1 MTNSRS
7 LLWLLLL
14 LVTVPALSQT
24 KKSITLEDIWG
35 RNAGT
40 FSQRTVEGVNW
51 MKTGGFYTTLDG
63 GRIVKFSIVTGSAV
77 ETLFDERQATIPGSA
92 KPVGIEGY
100 QLSGDER
107 KLLIT
112 SQEEP
117 IYRRSSKALF
127 YVYDLATK
135 QLTALSK
142 GGKQQFATF
151 SPDGKRVAFVREN
164 NLFVVDLTT
173 GKEIKLTSDGKRNAI
188 INGAADWVY
197 EEEFSMARAFEWS
210 PDSKRV
216 AWIRFDESRVPEYD
230 MQLWGGLYPVE
241 YKFKYPKAG
250 EANSIVSVWMA
261 DVVSGKKIKGQTGIE
276 SDVYLPRIQWTKNAN
291 LLSVRRMNRLQNK
304 LDLLHVNATTGQ
316 ATNVLTETPGT
327 TTITGPTYVD
337 LEFTDDLT
345 YLKDGKSFIWSSE
358 RNGYKHLY
366 LYDMT
371 GKLLR
376 PITSGSFEVATVSG
390 VNETNGTI
398 FYTSTE
404 TSPGRADGSV
414 SSPLER
420 HLYSIGLDGQNKQRL
435 TTTAGTYTANFSPDF
450 AYYLL
455 YHTSANAPL
464 AVSLRDTKTVNTLRV
479 LESNDALKSRLAT
492 YLISPKQFFQTK
504 AADGTPLNGWMIRPT
519 NFDSTGSAKKY
530 PVLMFVYGGPGS
542 QTVKND
548 WDARDFFWYQTLAQ
562 KGYIIVSVD
571 GRGTGARGAAFRT
584 ATYGQLGKLET
595 EDQIATARYLK
606 TLPYVDPN
614 RVGIWGWSYGG
625 YMTALCMT
633 LGADVFK
640 AGISVSPVTNWRFY
654 DTIYTER
661 YLKRPQDNA
670 AGYDDNSPVTH
681 APKLRGPYL
690 LVHGTGDDN
699 VHFQNS
705 VEFENALIAAGKQF
719 QSFYYPNRN
728 HGIYGGNTRLH
739 LYQMMT
745 DFVEKNL

>member
-1 MTNSRS
+1 MTLTRS
-7 LLWLLLL
+7 LRRLFLLLL
-14 LVTVPALSQT
+14 SIPALSQS
-24 KKSITLEDIWG
+24 KKPVTLDDIWG
-35 RNAGT
+35 SNAGT

-63 GRIVKFSIVTGSAV
+63 GRIVKFNIVTGAPV
-77 ETLFDERQATIPGSA
+77 DTLFDEQQATVSGTG
-92 KPVGIEGY
+92 KPISIDGY
-100 QLSGDER
+100 QLSTDER

-112 SQEEP
+112 TQEEA
-117 IYRRSSKALF
+117 IYRRSSKATF
-127 YVYDLATK
+127 YVYDLKTK
-135 QLTALSK
+135 RLTLLSK

-151 SPDGKRVAFVREN
+151 SPDGKRAAFVRDN
-164 NLFVVDLTT
+164 NLFTVDIAT
-173 GKEIKLTSDGKRNAI
+173 GNEIKLTTDGKRNAI

-210 PDSKRV
+210 PDSRRL
-216 AWIRFDESRVPEYD
+216 AWIRFDERRVPEYD

-241 YKFKYPKAG
+241 YRFKYPKAG
-250 EANSIVSVWMA
+250 EANSVVTVWIA
-261 DVVSGKKIKGQTGIE
+261 DVVSGNKVKAQTGT
-276 SDVYLPRIQWTKNAN
+276 DADQYLPRIQWTMHAN

-304 LDLLHVNATTGQ
+304 LDLLHINAATGQ
-316 ATNVLTETPGT
+316 ATTVLTETPGT
-327 TTITGPTYVD
+327 TVATGPTYVD

-345 YLKDGKSFIWSSE
+345 YLKDGQSFIWSSE

-366 LYDMT
+366 LYAMS
-371 GKLLR
+371 GKLIR
-376 PITSGSFEVATVSG
+376 PITSGSFEVATVLG
-390 VNETNGTI
+390 VDETNGTL

-404 TSPGRADGSV
+404 AIPRRAYGSA

-420 HLYSIGLDGQNKQRL
+420 HLYRIGIDGQRKQRL
-435 TTTAGTYTANFSPDF
+435 TTAAGTYTANFSPDF

-455 YHTSANAPL
+455 YHSSASAPL
-464 AVSLRDTKTVNTLRV
+464 TVSLRDTRTSGDLRI
-479 LESNDALKSRLAT
+479 LESNEALKTRLAT
-492 YLISPKQFFQTK
+492 YSTSPKQFFQTK

-519 NFDSTGSAKKY
+519 AFDSTGATKKY
-530 PVLMFVYGGPGS
+530 PVLLFVYGGPGS

-571 GRGTGARGAAFRT
+571 GRGTGGQGTAFRT
-584 ATYGQLGKLET
+584 VTYGQLGKLET
-595 EDQIATARYLK
+595 DDQIATARYLK
-606 TLPYVDPN
+606 TLSFVDPN

-640 AGISVSPVTNWRFY
+640 MGISVAPVTNWRFY

-681 APKLRGPYL
+681 AAKLRGPFL
-690 LVHGTGDDN
+690 LIHGTGDDN

-705 VEFENALIAAGKQF
+705 VELEDALIAAGKQF

-739 LYQMMT
+739 LYTMMT
-745 DFVEKNL
+745 EFLEKNL